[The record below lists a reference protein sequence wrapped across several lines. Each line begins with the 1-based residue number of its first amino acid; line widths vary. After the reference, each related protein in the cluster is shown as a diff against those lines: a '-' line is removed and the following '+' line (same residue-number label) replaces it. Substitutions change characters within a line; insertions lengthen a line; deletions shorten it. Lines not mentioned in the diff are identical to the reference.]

1 MNGFPMLTAYFD
13 ESQDDRFQMTFVCG
27 WLANANQWK
36 EFEYGWKLFLA
47 KNDVPYFHMREFAH
61 SVGPFAKWKGKG
73 GTRRGFMRAAAQI
86 IVDTIERGFFCCV
99 SDQIFEDF
107 DKKYELRNF
116 FGSPYALAGRTC
128 ANMVVEWASTPT
140 TFPRRDIEYVFEDGA
155 VDKGGLIDAMKINP
169 RLSAP
174 IFLPGRDQKP
184 TKKSPTGK
192 QGTVPLQAADY
203 LAYEISKFTREH
215 QNIKTD
221 PSKFRA
227 SLGILP
233 EKKVKKMFFTESKM
247 EIMCNMIGIPRRP

>member
-1 MNGFPMLTAYFD
+1 MLTAYFD
-13 ESQDDRFQMTFVCG
+13 ESHDDRFHMTFVCG
-27 WLANANQWK
+27 WAANANQWK

-61 SVGPFAKWKGKG
+61 SVGPFAKWKGKE
-73 GTRRGFMRAAAQI
+73 GTRRGFMRGAAQI

-128 ANMVVEWASTPT
+128 TNMVVESASTPT
-140 TFPRRDIEYVFEDGA
+140 TFPRRGIEYVFEDGA

-169 RLSAP
+169 RLPAP

-192 QGTVPLQAADY
+192 QGVVQLQAADY

-215 QNIKTD
+215 RAIKTD

-233 EKKVKKMFFTESKM
+233 ESKVKRMFFTGTKM
-247 EIMCNMIGIPRRP
+247 GILCDMLKISRRRP